1 MNSSGDF
8 LFTSESVSEG
18 HPDKIADQISDTIL
32 DSFLQKDGKSRVA
45 CETLVVPGL
54 VVVAGEVNASCYV
67 DITGCV
73 KDVLSSIGYNHSKK
87 GMDYKSCSVLTT
99 INHQSPDIEKAVGFG
114 LEQGAGDQGMM
125 FGYAVD
131 ETSQLVPLSIFLSHQ
146 LMRELASM
154 RKTKRDDLWP
164 DSKSQ
169 VTVQYK
175 NGKVDSV
182 STVVIST
189 QHSPDLS
196 LQDLKELMVEELIK
210 KVIPKKYLKSTQYI
224 VNPGGQF
231 VVGGPEADS
240 GLTGRKIIVD
250 TYGGHGAHGGGSFS
264 GKDPSKVDRSGAYI
278 ARHIAKNLVASGILK
293 KCLIQISYAIG
304 KKEPISVY
312 VNDYGTSKKSTK
324 ELSDIVM
331 QNWDLTPQGIIN
343 ELDLLK
349 PRYRKTSTYGHFGR
363 DEEEFTWEKLNK
375 TNQLK

>member
-1 MNSSGDF
+1 M
-8 LFTSESVSEG
+8 
-18 HPDKIADQISDTIL
+18 
-32 DSFLQKDGKSRVA
+32 
-45 CETLVVPGL
+45 
-54 VVVAGEVNASCYV
+54 
-67 DITGCV
+67 
-73 KDVLSSIGYNHSKK
+73 
-87 GMDYKSCSVLTT
+87 
-99 INHQSPDIEKAVGFG
+99 
-114 LEQGAGDQGMM
+114 
-125 FGYAVD
+125 
-131 ETSQLVPLSIFLSHQ
+131 
-146 LMRELASM
+146 
-154 RKTKRDDLWP
+154 
-164 DSKSQ
+164 
-169 VTVQYK
+169 
-175 NGKVDSV
+175 DSV